1 MTHATVLPRRGLPIS
16 RMYGSRNLLLGVLV
30 PAAVSTSPH
39 AGPAAKSSPPSCAQT
54 AFVTVHRAADLS
66 SNDVFLDRTP
76 AASVQNV
83 TLSPQRGDRADFN
96 ELLGKKAVTELDG
109 VFDAASFEIDQS
121 GGEGGAA
128 TAAVDVAVAVAVA
141 KSFAVPTTQCAIDM
155 PFDFALMHRM
165 TGTPLF
171 EGRVT
176 DPTIP

>member
-83 TLSPQRGDRADFN
+83 TFSPQRGDRADFN

-128 TAAVDVAVAVAVA
+128 NTAVTLA